1 MMCRYFHHAD
11 RKLGIVGAFK
21 RSIRV
26 ILGAGLKRIKV
37 WVLMIRVRVILRFFR
52 VRMQRRIAINLRNIE
67 NLVIL
72 LIFNWESNAY

>member
-1 MMCRYFHHAD
+1 M
-11 RKLGIVGAFK
+11 
-21 RSIRV
+21 
-26 ILGAGLKRIKV
+26 GAGLKRIKV